1 MVRAA
6 RRSTAILDAD
16 VIGHSR
22 LAGNY
27 GSRWAARL
35 VQHRVERL
43 APAVARHGGRL
54 VKLADDGTRAE
65 FPSAAEALGAAIEF
79 HQAMADA
86 NRGQPEDTAVVFRL
100 GLHLRDASD
109 ADDAG
114 VARRP
119 DERTAEDARRGGI
132 VVSAGLRDAVAGR
145 VRASFAELGSAE
157 LGTVEQPIHAYEVGW
172 DPADWPAESAKAAT
186 AIAPSDAGKR
196 KGRWAI
202 AIAGGMLAAVVVWL
216 ASAHRPPPALVG
228 RGVPGPESVERLQLE
243 RRAAAA
249 FLHWLQSQG
258 QHGAEQDEADD
269 QAANPANAPPADA
282 YDGLYAGTGTTR
294 ADSHVGTFKV
304 KVTNGI
310 GSGTQSRLDC
320 GTAPV
325 ALKISRLGQV
335 SGMALIFGSTCLKT
349 ELSIR
354 GRAVAG
360 TLRLMLGSQFVEL
373 SAAD

>member
-16 VIGHSR
+16 VIGRSR
-22 LAGNY
+22 LVGNY
-27 GSRWAARL
+27 GSRRAARL

-43 APAVARHGGRL
+43 EPAVARHGGRL

-79 HQAMADA
+79 QQAMADA

-100 GLHLRDASD
+100 GLHLGDASD
-109 ADDAG
+109 VG

-119 DERTAEDARRGGI
+119 GERAAEDARRGGI

-145 VRASFAELGSAE
+145 VRASFAELGSAG
-157 LGTVEQPIHAYEVGW
+157 LGTVERPIHAYEVGW

-228 RGVPGPESVERLQLE
+228 RGVAGTESAERLQLE

-249 FLHWLQSQG
+249 FLQWLQSQG
-258 QHGAEQDEADD
+258 QDGAEQDEADD
-269 QAANPANAPPADA
+269 QPANPANAPPADA
-282 YDGLYAGTGTTR
+282 YDGLYAGTETTR
-294 ADSHVGTFKV
+294 ADSHVVTFKV

-349 ELSIR
+349 ELAVR
-354 GRAVAG
+354 GRAVGG

>member
-1 MVRAA
+1 
-6 RRSTAILDAD
+6 
-16 VIGHSR
+16 
-22 LAGNY
+22 
-27 GSRWAARL
+27 
-35 VQHRVERL
+35 
-43 APAVARHGGRL
+43 
-54 VKLADDGTRAE
+54 
-65 FPSAAEALGAAIEF
+65 
-79 HQAMADA
+79 MADA
-86 NRGQPEDTAVVFRL
+86 NRGQPEDTAVAFRL
-100 GLHLRDASD
+100 GLHLRDAS
-109 ADDAG
+109 DAG

-145 VRASFAELGSAE
+145 VRASFAELGSAG

-196 KGRWAI
+196 KGR
-202 AIAGGMLAAVVVWL
+202 LARSREACWRRSWSGLPRHTGRRRLSSGVACRARK
-216 ASAHRPPPALVG
+216 ASNPCSSSGAPRPPSCTG
-228 RGVPGPESVERLQLE
+228 CS
-243 RRAAAA
+243 RRARRR
-249 FLHWLQSQG
+249 G
-258 QHGAEQDEADD
+258 QDEPTTSRR
-269 QAANPANAPPADA
+269 NPNAPPADA

-294 ADSHVGTFKV
+294 ADSHVVTFKV

-349 ELSIR
+349 ELAIR